1 MPKIVI
7 DCMYNKGVGCSET
20 PSCLTCGKCGWNPDV
35 ERVRKERI
43 WATLKILDPDL
54 EIPEHWL
61 LGDGPY
67 PE

>member
-1 MPKIVI
+1 
-7 DCMYNKGVGCSET
+7 
-20 PSCLTCGKCGWNPDV
+20 V